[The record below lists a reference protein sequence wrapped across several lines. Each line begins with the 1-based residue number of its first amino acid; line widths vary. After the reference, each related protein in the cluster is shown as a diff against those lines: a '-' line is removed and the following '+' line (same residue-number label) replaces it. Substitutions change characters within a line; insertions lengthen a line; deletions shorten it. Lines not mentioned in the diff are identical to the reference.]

1 MDEEDSSLS
10 SPDMPPRVTLP
21 SDLSGSLKSL
31 DDAQL
36 QRLRDA
42 VSAEMNRRTRAA
54 TSTDLPAGKRNNKV
68 RGPDE
73 IPAGKVN
80 LIRASFKAG
89 LKPLAIARTLR
100 ISQSLVRRVLSSE
113 ERYGKSTAGNA
124 PRED

>member
-1 MDEEDSSLS
+1 VPP
-10 SPDMPPRVTLP
+10 PDTPPRVTLP
-21 SDLSGSLKSL
+21 IDLSGSLKSL

-54 TSTDLPAGKRNNKV
+54 ESTDLPAGKRYNKV

-89 LKPLAIARTLR
+89 LKPPAIARTLR

-113 ERYGKSTAGNA
+113 ER
-124 PRED
+124 PIR

>member
-1 MDEEDSSLS
+1 LS

-42 VSAEMNRRTRAA
+42 VSAEMDRRTRAA
-54 TSTDLPAGKRNNKV
+54 TSTDLPTGKRNNKA

-80 LIRASFKAG
+80 LIRASFTAG

-113 ERYGKSTAGNA
+113 ERAI
-124 PRED
+124 R